1 MKIYVNKNLKAFT
14 LVELM
19 VTILAATIVILGAGV
34 IMVDS
39 QKGFNKMYNR
49 IHGDVATGVYVAQK
63 AFESVVRKASINR
76 SLLDV
81 DGQFI
86 EVYYY
91 NDFNSPKPD
100 RYANFYSNGSSMLID
115 YGTYDWDERKTT
127 LSTTVTLAEN
137 VKAVKFSVRG
147 LAIQM
152 VLTLDDEKEI
162 ATVMTTALRHN

>member
-1 MKIYVNKNLKAFT
+1 MKVFSNKNSKAFT

-19 VTILAATIVILGAGV
+19 VTILMATILILGAGI

-39 QKGFNKMYNR
+39 QKGFNSMYDR
-49 IHGDVATGVYVAQK
+49 VHGDVATGIQVAQK
-63 AFESVVRKASINR
+63 GFESVIRKASINR

-81 DGQFI
+81 DGQFV

-91 NDFNSPKPD
+91 NDFNSIKPD
-100 RYANFYSNGSSMLID
+100 RYANFYTNGSSLFVD

-127 LSTTVTLAEN
+127 LYTTVTLAEN
-137 VKAVKFSVRG
+137 VKAVNFSVRG

-152 VLTLDDEKEI
+152 VLTLDDEKENQ
-162 ATVMTTALRHN
+162 TVVTTALRHN